1 MRGVGEIKIATV
13 MAETVII
20 CIRVFRCR
28 LVLCVVYVVGVLGGD
43 VVDFIV
49 MHGVFKQGACIL
61 SSDLDRYDACPV
73 RECRRLMRGSKD
85 FDVRS
90 LLDVHDAYP
99 CHEYVVDQY
108 RESINFAGLVISL
121 IFLWTYSE

>member
-20 CIRVFRCR
+20 CIRVFPCP
-28 LVLCVVYVVGVLGGD
+28 VLSGQLTVHGVLGGD
-43 VVDFIV
+43 VVAFIV
-49 MHGVFKQGACIL
+49 MQGVFKQGACIL

-73 RECRRLMRGSKD
+73 RECRRLMRGNKD